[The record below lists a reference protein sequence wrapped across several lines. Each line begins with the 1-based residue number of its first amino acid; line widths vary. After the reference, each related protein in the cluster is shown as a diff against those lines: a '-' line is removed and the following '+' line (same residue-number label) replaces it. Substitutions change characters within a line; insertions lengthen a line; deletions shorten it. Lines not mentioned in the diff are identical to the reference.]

1 MKFGYARIST
11 SDQKMDLQIDALLR
25 AGVEHENIYT
35 DISSGAKSKR
45 KGLDLMM
52 SKLRKDDEVIVWR
65 LDRLARS
72 LSHILKLIEGWGHD
86 GISFK
91 SIQEAAMDTSTA
103 YGKAIIQM
111 SGIFAELERN
121 ILIER
126 TNAGLSAARKK
137 GRIGGRR
144 PGLNDKAKRKAKIV
158 KTLYIGGM
166 PVSEICTNT
175 GIKSKA
181 TIYSYLRF
189 MGVEPDG
196 TEKRKKSNYTN
207 IQSDK

>member
-1 MKFGYARIST
+1 MKIGYARIST
-11 SDQKMDLQIDALLR
+11 SDQVLDLQIDSLLK
-25 AGVEHENIYT
+25 AGVAMENIYT
-35 DISSGAKSKR
+35 DVSSGIKAQRPGMDKM
-45 KGLDLMM
+45 LM
-52 SKLRKDDEVIVWR
+52 KLRKDDEVIVWR
-65 LDRLARS
+65 LDRIGRN
-72 LSHILKLIEGWGHD
+72 LSHILKVVEGFNHD
-86 GISFK
+86 GVVFR
-91 SIQEAAMDTSTA
+91 SIQEPMMDTSTPM
-103 YGKAIIQM
+103 GKMFIQFVGM
-111 SGIFAELERN
+111 FAEFERN
-121 ILIER
+121 SLIER
-126 TNAGLSAARKK
+126 TNAGLASARKR

-196 TEKRKKSNYTN
+196 TEKRKKSNYTD
-207 IQSDK
+207 IKSDK